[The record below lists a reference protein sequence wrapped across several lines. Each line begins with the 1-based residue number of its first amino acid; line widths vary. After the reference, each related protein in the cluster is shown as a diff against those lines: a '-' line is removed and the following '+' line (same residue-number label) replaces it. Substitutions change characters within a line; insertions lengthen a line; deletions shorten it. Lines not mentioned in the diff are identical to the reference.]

1 MYLRRSA
8 SYFLIFFAA
17 FMKQNDAPRPLVLA
31 HFVSVM
37 IGFIKAAKGKRYKG
51 YRAVAR
57 GVLCG
62 NVAPVGFT
70 RRHKGAKGQLM
81 DHGRSPILPCWSA
94 ARLAFLKKGY
104 RPCDPIFAP
113 LCETNWR
120 SVFARTTLEIL
131 NCDYL
136 PINSALSAAPLA
148 ALRVL
153 LL

>member
-17 FMKQNDAPRPLVLA
+17 FMKQNDAPRPLVSALL
-31 HFVSVM
+31 VM
-37 IGFIKAAKGKRYKG
+37 AMFGFIKAAKGKRQKG
-51 YRAVAR
+51 YRAVAG

-62 NVAPVGFT
+62 KVELVGFA
-70 RRHKGAKGQLM
+70 RRRKGTKGQLM
-81 DHGRSPILPCWSA
+81 DHVRSPILPCWSA
-94 ARLAFLKKGY
+94 ARLAFLIKGY

-153 LL
+153 RL